1 MLKLQPQPPRLD
13 PGFQS
18 IGRLWGAAGQSL
30 DRPCNRFCIGIRVE
44 LEATRNERIN
54 RLRTLHALQGVVWQV
69 QQRSLGGGPKITE
82 AWVVQALSTSDERVP
97 SHEGLCVPSPVCI
110 RIPHVSEFYSYY
122 CAVPDFC
129 SSQVASS
136 SSI

>member
-82 AWVVQALSTSDERVP
+82 AWVVQALSTSDERVRP
-97 SHEGLCVPSPVCI
+97 RRAVCTVAGLYPYPACLGVTLITVQDQTFVVL
-110 RIPHVSEFYSYY
+110 R
-122 CAVPDFC
+122 
-129 SSQVASS
+129 
-136 SSI
+136 